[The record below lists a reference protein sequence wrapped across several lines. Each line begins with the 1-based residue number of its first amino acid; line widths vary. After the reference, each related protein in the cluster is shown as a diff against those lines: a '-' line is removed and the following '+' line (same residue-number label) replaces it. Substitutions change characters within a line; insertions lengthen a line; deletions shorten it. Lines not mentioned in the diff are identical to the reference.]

1 MKEEEEEVLDETS
14 SFKNFSE
21 DESIP
26 VKKKVQVLEDS
37 EAEERMPLIF
47 VDVNLGPARQER
59 IIIYEG
65 DEAHE
70 LASHFCCK
78 HGKYLLTSQV

>member
-1 MKEEEEEVLDETS
+1 MLDETS

-47 VDVNLGPARQER
+47 VDVNLGPARQE
-59 IIIYEG
+59 
-65 DEAHE
+65 E
-70 LASHFCCK
+70 LLFTK
-78 HGKYLLTSQV
+78 ETRLTSWPVTSAANMVSIF